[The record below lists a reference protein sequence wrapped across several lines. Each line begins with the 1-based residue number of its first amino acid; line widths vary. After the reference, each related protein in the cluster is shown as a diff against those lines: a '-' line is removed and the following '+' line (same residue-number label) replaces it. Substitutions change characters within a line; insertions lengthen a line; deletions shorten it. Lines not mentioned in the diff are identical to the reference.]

1 MRKTLSDK
9 IEAGRLR
16 HGRYGTDKSFGPVG
30 AFVVFHN
37 RTAARLHIMASDGLL
52 DPDDTGAGWE
62 RVSVSLTHR
71 TPNWAEMCWVKSE
84 FWNEDEQVMEFHPA
98 KDQYVNHHANC
109 LHLWRHPR
117 QMILYPPKLLV
128 GPG

>member
-1 MRKTLSDK
+1 MKNVLSDK
-9 IEAGRLR
+9 MEAGRIKL
-16 HGRYGTDKSFGPVG
+16 GRYGTDKSYGPVG
-30 AFVVFHN
+30 CFEVFHGA
-37 RTAARLHIMASDGLL
+37 TAGLLVIMASDGIG
-52 DPDDTGAGWE
+52 DAVAQGWE
-62 RVSVSLTHR
+62 HVSVSLTHR

-117 QMILYPPKLLV
+117 QMIIYPPKLLV